1 MADNGFT
8 QKEMLQ
14 LVLNKLDDLED
25 KLENKLDKSEFYN
38 GIGHSSYFHISCW
51 LINDVMKAQVNI
63 SQVLQGGLAALVAW
77 LFQTVNQLQSQ
88 VAVYMV
94 QIQKLEENIVG
105 LAMRERELNS
115 ALTDVLIKL
124 RWLMIEFLIV
134 MWLSVKKSKR

>member
-1 MADNGFT
+1 
-8 QKEMLQ
+8 
-14 LVLNKLDDLED
+14 
-25 KLENKLDKSEFYN
+25 
-38 GIGHSSYFHISCW
+38 
-51 LINDVMKAQVNI
+51 MKATVNLK
-63 SQVLQGGLAALVAW
+63 QVLQGGLASLVAW

-124 RWLMIEFLIV
+124 GG
-134 MWLSVKKSKR
+134 